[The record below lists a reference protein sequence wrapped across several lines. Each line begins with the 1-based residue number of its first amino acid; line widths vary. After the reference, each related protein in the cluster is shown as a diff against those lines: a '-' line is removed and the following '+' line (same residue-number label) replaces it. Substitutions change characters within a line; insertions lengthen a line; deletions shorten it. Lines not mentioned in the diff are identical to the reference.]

1 MEFNSIAGTS
11 SGSIV
16 ATLLACGYSAD
27 EMYEFFKMY
36 SKNINYI
43 DFKNVLKVILGVIFK
58 RKLIIDGLNSGE
70 KIEKYMDEAVSRLK
84 ISNISEVKKELLIP
98 AVDIETG
105 KVFVF
110 NSCKIDIENSEEKYI
125 SKVNLGRAVRASC
138 TYPLIF
144 SPCPYFETDTG
155 KYYKDKCKNLKCII
169 ERFKKEK
176 RGKRLL
182 LDGGIKEN
190 LAWKELDRI
199 GCNKI
204 VSINF
209 SDNKERSCCKNMI
222 EIGIKSF
229 ELVRE
234 ELNRYELQDIDFLY
248 TITLKNFSLLETDK
262 VNEIYMAGYN
272 QTKIEMKK
280 IKEYLKN

>member
-1 MEFNSIAGTS
+1 
-11 SGSIV
+11 
-16 ATLLACGYSAD
+16 
-27 EMYEFFKMY
+27 MYEFFKMY

-70 KIEKYMDEAVSRLK
+70 KIEKYMDEAVSR
-84 ISNISEVKKELLIP
+84 
-98 AVDIETG
+98 
-105 KVFVF
+105 F

-204 VSINF
+204 
-209 SDNKERSCCKNMI
+209 
-222 EIGIKSF
+222 
-229 ELVRE
+229 
-234 ELNRYELQDIDFLY
+234 
-248 TITLKNFSLLETDK
+248 
-262 VNEIYMAGYN
+262 
-272 QTKIEMKK
+272 
-280 IKEYLKN
+280 

>member
-1 MEFNSIAGTS
+1 
-11 SGSIV
+11 
-16 ATLLACGYSAD
+16 
-27 EMYEFFKMY
+27 MYEFFKMY

-280 IKEYLKN
+280 IKKYLKN

>member
-1 MEFNSIAGTS
+1 
-11 SGSIV
+11 
-16 ATLLACGYSAD
+16 
-27 EMYEFFKMY
+27 MYEFFKMY

-155 KYYKDKCKNLKCII
+155 KYYKDKCKK
-169 ERFKKEK
+169 
-176 RGKRLL
+176 
-182 LDGGIKEN
+182 
-190 LAWKELDRI
+190 
-199 GCNKI
+199 
-204 VSINF
+204 
-209 SDNKERSCCKNMI
+209 
-222 EIGIKSF
+222 
-229 ELVRE
+229 
-234 ELNRYELQDIDFLY
+234 
-248 TITLKNFSLLETDK
+248 
-262 VNEIYMAGYN
+262 
-272 QTKIEMKK
+272 
-280 IKEYLKN
+280 